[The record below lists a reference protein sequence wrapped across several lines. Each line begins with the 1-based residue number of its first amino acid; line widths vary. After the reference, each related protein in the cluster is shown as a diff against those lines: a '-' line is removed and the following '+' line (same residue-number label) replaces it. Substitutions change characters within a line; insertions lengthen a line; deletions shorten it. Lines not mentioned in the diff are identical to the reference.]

1 MRVLERVGRMLR
13 ADAHGVMDQ
22 LEERSLVLRQSLREA
37 EIEVARKRAA
47 LEALDEER
55 RVLREDGER
64 LEARVAAL
72 DADVELAMAGD
83 DPDLARYAVRRI
95 IPKQAAL
102 RELFVRAAELDAR
115 RTRAAERLEMQVT
128 QLDELRPRVRAHLA
142 RRESEAATFSG
153 DEGVTPG
160 DEGVTDEEIEL
171 EILRRR
177 TKGGNAKSPGTAG
190 ATRGR
195 FAGEEGR

>member
-1 MRVLERVGRMLR
+1 MRVLERIGRMLC

-22 LEERSLVLRQSLREA
+22 LEERSLVLRQHLREA

-55 RVLREDGER
+55 RTLREDGER

-83 DPDLARYAVRRI
+83 DTDLARYAVRRI
-95 IPKQAAL
+95 LPKQTVL

-115 RTRAAERLEMQVT
+115 RTHAAEQLETQVA
-128 QLDELRPRVRAHLA
+128 QLEDLRPRVRAGLA
-142 RRESEAATFSG
+142 RRESEAVTFLSG
-153 DEGVTPG
+153 EGVT
-160 DEGVTDEEIEL
+160 EEEVEL

-177 TKGGNAKSPGTAG
+177 TTRAEAKSLGGTGKAG
-190 ATRGR
+190 GQ
-195 FAGEEGR
+195 FAEGAER